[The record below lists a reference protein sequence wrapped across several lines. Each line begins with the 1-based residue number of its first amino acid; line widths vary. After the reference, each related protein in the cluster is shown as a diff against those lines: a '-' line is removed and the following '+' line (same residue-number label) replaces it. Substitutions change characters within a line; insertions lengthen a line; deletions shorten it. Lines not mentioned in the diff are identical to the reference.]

1 MKKYKL
7 TKRNRITKIITIMV
21 VMVSAIVGIY
31 TVLNKKKVSK
41 IEMTS
46 ELQRTQ
52 SYEDVK
58 DGDNLITDTDGNDLS
73 AVRFDAFFL
82 KDKNGDGIADAIRG
96 TCNEIGGQANLYMNL
111 SVLEEGKLTD
121 GKITINSENFYF
133 NTSIVKDNE
142 IKENYISSNTK
153 EVYFKEIGNGT
164 QKLLIGAIRS
174 GDYSNTYTKT
184 SAIGNDT
191 NKYSKENSV
200 TFSGTFI
207 DSDGNEKIFTKTVP
221 FVVDWYGTLNAEITP
236 KAQTVEVQ
244 QMEDL
249 SKEEGLEL
257 NFDIRTSE
265 NNNQLII
272 ASSEISGTI
281 PDLNGYKPISVK
293 ISGTNVTYTYD
304 EETGTYTAK
313 REAIIDENGKVTSNA
328 YSYTSSSI
336 RYSTFNFTVV
346 YPIEAYQEMGQDIT
360 SFQLAIPVE
369 AVNKG
374 YNNPNEDDGFIN
386 PYISNTATGIVTT
399 TWRTKQEQS
408 ASFAIY
414 VGTYMGTPYNTY
426 VISKKKPINIYNG
439 ISLEE
444 KDDKYVV
451 QWRAY
456 TGTNGI
462 TDGIIMNEAE
472 NKTDQ
477 FLNTSAKY
485 ESIEEITTNTGIYFS
500 GATNTLKSDGW
511 INVYDADTGT
521 LLKTFTA
528 NNWDSYTSTNPYKY
542 ESSVKHIKVETS
554 GTNASSYFYVNNIKE
569 LDDEYI
575 TTNYTR
581 EEFDNLT
588 YIYSYLDGYMIKPK
602 TDEIEETSYYY
613 KATASNR
620 ALYEAPTSVATISIR
635 EDTISTHT
643 TAEHQKITISAVT
656 SGYNEQGWKNGI
668 FLVQIPNE
676 VILAEINEV
685 TTSNENVKISAY
697 DLYEENGNYY
707 IKILTQCENEETFN
721 IVVDCDL
728 TPDPRITKTTKQ
740 VKLWA
745 INETACDYYYKGT
758 DIYDIDGDTNTTEM
772 VNYREISLTFDPG
785 SSLST
790 TQTGSNY
797 GEEGGVTIAP
807 RVAKTDKNQRTAT
820 ITVSATNNYTYDI
833 QDVKIL
839 GVIPFE
845 GNKYVI
851 SGNDLGSTFTTYMSN
866 SGISTLTNSVK
877 DKITVYYST
886 SERPNDNLADVS
898 NGWKLAEDIDD
909 WTKIKTYLIVLD
921 NSYKLASGDK
931 MEFEYEI
938 QLPQGVDYNEVSY
951 SEHAI
956 YFALSTD
963 EGLYYTSTGSAKLG
977 FMIAKQYDLEIEKY
991 QKDSSK
997 RLQGITFAV
1006 TEDGADTS
1014 SIKVTDKDGRIII
1027 TGLYV
1032 ERYYTIKEIKTTDD
1046 YVLNDEE
1053 IRFYTYTKINE
1064 DGSESLYLTYP
1075 SKENETAD
1083 LNVIYDTVQADDVIA
1098 PSTGNDYK
1106 IQIEIQDE
1114 VKSKLV
1120 INKTDNEGNPLKNVK
1135 FKLTGKEK
1143 NGEILTTDKNGNIS
1157 LSGIYLDNEYT
1168 LEEIRAD
1175 RYYIPQTPI
1184 KFTITNNNGTFEL
1197 KYTDNGSTKTRQI
1210 TTVDEIPTINL
1221 NLQNEKIP
1229 TYSLQLTK
1237 YAKGEKDSSGND
1249 KTLEKAQYLITGEGI
1264 KTGGKIYTTNSDGVL
1279 TINDLYEYVD
1289 GKYITGEYTIKE
1301 IYAPEGYSLDAT
1313 ELKFKAYRE
1322 NGTLK
1327 IQILDGESVI
1337 RTITP
1342 EGSDTSEKD
1351 VSIKNASSST
1361 PVIQIGVED
1370 GQIFSI
1376 YKYYQNGTTSKKT
1389 PIAGTRFKIT
1399 DTKGNYV
1406 TGSDGKIVG
1415 EWFDTTQEQ
1424 LPVPEI
1430 TLSSTG
1436 TYQWTQREDGT
1447 WESTG
1452 VYHQANTT
1460 TTLTSNEIDLKQAAT
1475 FKFDWSVSSE
1485 SVSYDYVYYTI
1496 TNLDTNKV
1504 VNGTGTSNKI
1514 GGTNYGTVYESLK
1527 FLNVSLDLAAG
1538 KYKIEF
1544 TYRKDGSGDKGLD
1557 AAFVRNVR
1565 FEQKEV
1571 EKTGYYAVTTDS
1583 NGQITANLPE
1593 GLYKAIEVYT
1603 DDRYVLPESEA
1614 DRTYYFGIG
1623 SSQAAT
1629 WDWVTGLTGQS
1640 WNYVNSVASQ
1650 KDGGVITVGAFSKY
1664 STDVVANA
1672 VDGID
1677 IDNDGIV
1684 DKISEGSNDGLIIS
1698 YDTDGKVVWAKSFGG
1713 ESDDSLN
1720 KVIQTSDGG
1729 YVAVGYTESNS
1740 VKYDGNVISEISR
1753 TSTTELSQ
1761 KDAILIKLDET
1772 GNYQWGLRIGGTG
1785 DEEIQSIIETSEG
1798 NYVISGSYYSSPF
1811 NFYDRAGTE
1820 VKGTMTNAG
1829 ERDAFVASYSETGVY
1844 QWSQTIGG
1852 SSNQD
1857 APDLTEYSA
1866 GIAVASNSSAS
1877 ARISLYSLTGTSIK
1891 DAFTVGSGTSKIT
1904 SLDTSADGNIIAGVN
1919 YTGTQFEAGIYQV
1932 TSTGTST
1939 RIYELTGSYDEYV
1952 SDVQVTSDGGILFG
1966 GWYYSKDTA
1975 GSDGTIFDEKSGEYA
1990 CDGYVIKLNSKNKV
2004 EYSSRLY
2011 GDDYDGVTTI
2021 TESKN
2026 GALIAGGF
2034 FNSSILNA
2042 TNCEIERAEDDATP
2056 KEQMLTKVGNSEA
2069 FVIALGASGA
2079 EVPEAQKLEVENQ
2092 VKTFKVTTEVK
2103 KTNNVFG
2110 GDIDGQTG
2118 ITVDGVEYTQD
2129 GIRYVEKVEYGK
2141 DSTETIKITPDTNYV
2156 ISSITINGNEYT
2168 NFTTADDGTVTLP
2181 IFKDMKEDKHIIVQ
2195 FSNTIS
2201 NIEVN
2206 HFLWTKN
2213 EGLTTTKVADT
2224 QTSTGD
2230 VGTNY
2235 ETAPNTDIEYEI
2247 ITNAD
2252 YYGDNIPEGLNA
2264 DDYYIPDNYKGTYE
2278 EGTKQVINYYYK
2290 EKTYKLIVHHYI
2302 DGTNESVP
2310 LKDSSTGERVE
2321 DEITEDLSKGEEY
2334 TTSQAS
2340 EDKIDYSIY
2349 ELVGTPENATGN
2361 ITEDTEV
2368 TYYYKIKTADIRINK
2383 VAEED
2388 HSKILA
2394 DTQFQLFEFIGTT
2407 TNDELIDTKNVGSD
2421 WKLLGIYASSNTGLL
2436 KLEDLP
2442 INKEYRLVEIKSTE
2456 GRMIPDGQWKIQF
2469 ITGTYDL
2476 TDTSIVTI
2484 NGTPLKINAVGNPP
2498 AMIKTDDGQLLLPN
2512 KEYYNFPIS
2521 GGLGLKSFYQIG
2533 VVIISIG
2540 VVLGV
2545 LMIAKKCI
2553 IINARNKRKRRR
2565 KNERKNKF

>member
-1 MKKYKL
+1 MKKQKL
-7 TKRNRITKIITIMV
+7 TKNKLIKRTIILVIIVSIIIGMYAIIKRKNTTKT
-21 VMVSAIVGIY
+21 
-31 TVLNKKKVSK
+31 
-41 IEMTS
+41 EMTS

-52 SYEDVK
+52 AYEDVK
-58 DGDNLITDTDGNDLS
+58 DGDNAITDIDGSTLN
-73 AVRFDAFFL
+73 AVKFDAFFL
-82 KDKNGDGIADAIRG
+82 KDKNGDGIAESIRG
-96 TCNEIGGQANLYMNL
+96 TCNEVANQANLYMEL
-111 SVLEEGKLTD
+111 SVLEEGYLTN
-121 GKITINSENFYF
+121 GRITINADNFYF

-142 IKENYISSNTK
+142 VKGNYISSNTK
-153 EVYFKEIGNGT
+153 EIELNDIGNGT
-164 QKLLIGAIRS
+164 QKMLMGSVRS
-174 GDYSNTYTKT
+174 GDYSNSYNKT

-191 NKYSKENSV
+191 SKYSKENSV
-200 TFSGTFI
+200 TFSGTFV
-207 DSDGNEKIFTKTVP
+207 DSEGNEKAFTKTVP
-221 FVVDWYGTLNAEITP
+221 FIVDWYGTVNAQIEP
-236 KAQTVEVQ
+236 KAQTVEVK

-249 SKEEGLEL
+249 QQEEGLEL
-257 NFDIRTSE
+257 KFDIKTSE
-265 NNNQLII
+265 ANNQLIM
-272 ASSEISGTI
+272 SGSEIAGTI
-281 PDLNGYKPISVK
+281 PELNGHKATSVK
-293 ISGTNVTYTYD
+293 IAGTNVTYTYD
-304 EETGTYTAK
+304 AETGKYTAQ

-328 YSYTSSSI
+328 YSYTSWTT
-336 RYSTFNFTVV
+336 RYNTYNFTIV
-346 YPIEAYQEMGQDIT
+346 YPIEAYQEMGEDIT

-374 YNNPNEDDGFIN
+374 YNNPNEEDGFAN
-386 PYISNTATGIVTT
+386 PYVSDTTTGIVTT
-399 TWRTKQEQS
+399 TWKLKQEQILTYS
-408 ASFAIY
+408 PSFSVY
-414 VGTYMGTPYNTY
+414 VGNWMGTPYYNY
-426 VISKKKPINIYNG
+426 VVSKKKPINIYNG

-444 KDDKYVV
+444 KDDKYTV

-456 TGTNGI
+456 TGTNGV
-462 TDGIIMNEAE
+462 TDGIIMNETT

-485 ESIEEITTNTGIYFS
+485 VSMEELTSNTGIYFS
-500 GATNTLKSDGW
+500 GASNTLKSDGW
-511 INVYDADTGT
+511 IKVYDADTGT
-521 LLKTFTA
+521 LLKTFTES
-528 NNWDSYTSTNPYKY
+528 NWESYTSSSPYKY
-542 ESSVKHIKVETS
+542 ETAVKHIRVETS
-554 GTNASSYFYVNNIKE
+554 STNATSNFYVNNIKE

-588 YIYSYLDGYMIKPK
+588 YIYSYLDGYMINPK
-602 TDEIEETSYYY
+602 TDASEETTYWH
-613 KATASNR
+613 KATVSGR
-620 ALYEAPTSVATISIR
+620 ALYAAPTSIAIIDIK
-635 EDTISTHT
+635 ENIISTNI
-643 TAEHQKITISAVT
+643 TAEHQKITISTVT
-656 SGYNEQGWKNGI
+656 SGYNEQGWKNGT
-668 FLVQIPNE
+668 FLVQIPSE
-676 VILAEINEV
+676 VILTEVNEV
-685 TTSNENVKISAY
+685 TTNNENVKITAY
-697 DLYEENGNYY
+697 DVYEDGGNYY
-707 IKILTQCENEETFN
+707 IKILTECANEETFN

-728 TPDPRITKTTKQ
+728 TSDPRITKTTKQ

-745 INETACDYYYKGT
+745 INETACDYYYKGSDT
-758 DIYDIDGDTNTTEM
+758 YDIDGNANTTEM
-772 VNYREISLTFDPG
+772 VNYSEINLTFDPG
-785 SSLST
+785 LSLST

-797 GEEGGVTIAP
+797 GEDGGVTIAP
-807 RVAKTDKNQRTAT
+807 RVAKTDKDQRTAT
-820 ITVSATNNYTYDI
+820 ITVSATNNYSYDI
-833 QDVKIL
+833 KDVKIL
-839 GVIPFE
+839 GVVPFE

-866 SGISTLTNSVK
+866 SGISTLTDTIK
-877 DKITVYYST
+877 DKVTIYYST
-886 SERPNDNLADVS
+886 CEKPNEKLSDVS
-898 NGWKLAEDIDD
+898 NGWKLASDVED

-921 NSYKLASGDK
+921 NSQKLAVGDK
-931 MEFEYEI
+931 IEFEYEI
-938 QLPQGVDYNEVSY
+938 QIPQGIDYNEVSY

-956 YFALSTD
+956 YFALNTD

-977 FMIAKQYDLEIEKY
+977 FMIAKQYDLEIVKY
-991 QKDSSK
+991 QKNSNK
-997 RLQGITFAV
+997 TLQGITFAV

-1014 SIKVTDKDGRIII
+1014 SIKVTDKDGKIVI

-1053 IRFYTYTKINE
+1053 IKFYTYTKINE
-1064 DGSESLYLTYP
+1064 DSSESLYLTYP
-1075 SKENETAD
+1075 SKENETAK
-1083 LNVIYDTVQADDVIA
+1083 LNAIYDTVQSDEIIA
-1098 PSTGNDYK
+1098 PSAGNDYK
-1106 IQIEIQDE
+1106 IQIRIQDE
-1114 VKSKLV
+1114 VKAKLA
-1120 INKTDNEGNPLKNVK
+1120 INKTDTAGQNLKNIK
-1135 FKLTGKEK
+1135 FRLTGEGKD
-1143 NGEILTTDKNGNIS
+1143 GEILTTDKSGNIS
-1157 LSGIYLDNEYT
+1157 LSGLYLDKEYT
-1168 LEEIRAD
+1168 LEEIKAD
-1175 RYYIPQTPI
+1175 GYYVPQAPI

-1197 KYTDNGSTKTRQI
+1197 KYTDNGSTKTKQI
-1210 TTVDEIPTINL
+1210 TTNDEIPTINL

-1264 KTGGKIYTTNSDGVL
+1264 KTSGKIYTTNSDGVL

-1337 RTITP
+1337 RTITQ

-1351 VSIKNASSST
+1351 LNIKDASSST

-1415 EWFDTTQEQ
+1415 EWFDTTPAQ
-1424 LPVPEI
+1424 
-1430 TLSSTG
+1430 
-1436 TYQWTQREDGT
+1436 
-1447 WESTG
+1447 
-1452 VYHQANTT
+1452 
-1460 TTLTSNEIDLKQAAT
+1460 
-1475 FKFDWSVSSE
+1475 E
-1485 SVSYDYVYYTI
+1485 SVT
-1496 TNLDTNKV
+1496 
-1504 VNGTGTSNKI
+1504 
-1514 GGTNYGTVYESLK
+1514 
-1527 FLNVSLDLAAG
+1527 
-1538 KYKIEF
+1538 
-1544 TYRKDGSGDKGLD
+1544 
-1557 AAFVRNVR
+1557 
-1565 FEQKEV
+1565 KEV

-1583 NGQITANLPE
+1583 NGLASINLPE

-1603 DDRYVLPESEA
+1603 DDRYVLPENEA

-1623 SSQAAT
+1623 SSRAQT
-1629 WDWVTGLTGQS
+1629 FDWVTGLTGQG
-1640 WNYVNSVASQ
+1640 WNYVNSISAT
-1650 KDGGVITVGAFSKY
+1650 KDGGTIAVGSFSEY

-1677 IDNDGIV
+1677 IDNDGTI
-1684 DKISEGSNDGLIIS
+1684 DKTSEGSNDGLVIA
-1698 YDTDGKVVWAKSFGG
+1698 YDADGKVVWAKSFGG
-1713 ESDDSLN
+1713 DSDEALN

-1729 YVAVGYTESNS
+1729 YVAVGYAESNS

-1753 TSTTELSQ
+1753 TSTDSLSQ
-1761 KDAILIKLDET
+1761 KDAILLKLDEN

-1785 DEEIQSIIETSEG
+1785 DEEIQSVIETSQG
-1798 NYVISGSYYSSPF
+1798 NYAISGSYYSSPF

-1852 SSNQD
+1852 TGNQD

-1866 GIAVASNSSAS
+1866 GIAVASNSSTS

-1891 DAFTVGSGTSKIT
+1891 SAFTITIGSGTSKIT
-1904 SLDTSADGNIIAGVN
+1904 CLDASADGNIIVGVN
-1919 YTGTQFEAGIYQV
+1919 YTGTQFEAGIYKV
-1932 TSTGTST
+1932 TATGTST
-1939 RIYELTGSYDEYV
+1939 RIYELTGTYDEYV
-1952 SDVQVTSDGGILFG
+1952 SDVKVTSDGGILFG

-1975 GSDGTIFDEKSGEYA
+1975 GSDGTTFEEKSGEYA

-2011 GDDYDGVTTI
+2011 GDDYDGVNTV
-2021 TESKN
+2021 TESN
-2026 GALIAGGF
+2026 DGALIAGGF
-2034 FNSSILNA
+2034 FNSTTLSA
-2042 TNCEIERAEDDATP
+2042 TNCEIERDEYDTTP

-2092 VKTFKVTTEVK
+2092 IKTFKVTTEVK
-2103 KTNNVFG
+2103 KTNNVTG

-2141 DSTETIKITPDTNYV
+2141 DSTKTIKITPDTNYV
-2156 ISSITINGNEYT
+2156 ISSITINGEQYT

-2181 IFKDMKEDKHIIVQ
+2181 IFEDMKENKHIIVQ

-2213 EGLTTTKVADT
+2213 SGITAIKVANT

-2235 ETAPNTDIEYEI
+2235 ETTPDTDIEYVI
-2247 ITNAD
+2247 ITNED
-2252 YYGDNIPEGLNA
+2252 YYGDNIPEGLSA

-2290 EKTYKLIVHHYI
+2290 EKTYKLTVHHYI

-2310 LKDSSTGERVE
+2310 LKGSTTGETVA
-2321 DEITEDLSKGEEY
+2321 DEITEDFNKGAEY

-2340 EDKIDYSIY
+2340 EDKVDYSIY
-2349 ELVGTPENATGN
+2349 ELVSTPENATGN

-2368 TYYYKIKTADIRINK
+2368 IYYYKVKTADIKINK

-2388 HSKILA
+2388 HTKTLA
-2394 DTQFQLFEFIGTT
+2394 DTQFQLYELVDNTAISA
-2407 TNDELIDTKNVGSD
+2407 NELIDTKNVSLE
-2421 WKLLGIYASSNTGLL
+2421 WKLVGTYASSNTGVL
-2436 KLEDLP
+2436 KLEELP
-2442 INKEYRLVEIKSTE
+2442 INKEYRLVEIKSSE
-2456 GRMIPDGQWKIQF
+2456 GRMLPDGQWQIKF
-2469 ITGTYDL
+2469 VTGTYDS
-2476 TDTSIVTI
+2476 TDSSIVTI

-2512 KEYYNFPIS
+2512 KEYYNFPTS
-2521 GGLGLKSFYQIG
+2521 GGLGTKALHQIG
-2533 VVIISIG
+2533 TVIMTMGITL
-2540 VVLGV
+2540 VV

-2553 IINARNKRKRRR
+2553 LINARNKRKKRRR
-2565 KNERKNKF
+2565 NK